1 MVYACVIWLTAEPT
15 RHTPLTF
22 DWNQQYWRSLSFF
35 LHSSTENSNA
45 RDLYIFRPH
54 LNAICVGGNS
64 QIHPHETNNNEI
76 SMQQNW
82 ILSHQFWH
90 SIELN
95 RLEIC
100 HVCNIVVLIFRP
112 HATQVTLYN
121 QMPSL
126 ASFFYIFFCIFVVF
140 RLLKSWVE
148 PLNTGSDQNQSLFI
162 LIESLEIPLCLET
175 CMMLF
180 YGIQA
185 IPQGWSMWLHPIFS
199 ASNVMQVVFLFLF
212 FFVSS
217 SINFQASSI
226 AIFDENWAAEDANER
241 ETWCRMLIFFTLTA
255 SKDVQ
260 FRLNNGIDDLN
271 QQHRCVASINK
282 TEKSF
287 GAITM
292 HRTPFDWQ
300 SNAFLVLVI
309 NFSGW

>member
-1 MVYACVIWLTAEPT
+1 MHIFFFVVYACVIWLTAEPT

-22 DWNQQYWRSLSFF
+22 DWNQQYGRSLSFF
-35 LHSSTENSNA
+35 FHSSTENSNA

-82 ILSHQFWH
+82 ILSYQFWH

-199 ASNVMQVVFLFLF
+199 ASNVMQVVFFIFVFFCF
-212 FFVSS
+212 FFYKFS
-217 SINFQASSI
+217 SIVDRDIWRKLSRWRCQWAWNLMQNVDFFHPHGIERCSI
-226 AIFDENWAAEDANER
+226 
-241 ETWCRMLIFFTLTA
+241 
-255 SKDVQ
+255 SVK
-260 FRLNNGIDDLN
+260 
-271 QQHRCVASINK
+271 
-282 TEKSF
+282 
-287 GAITM
+287 
-292 HRTPFDWQ
+292 
-300 SNAFLVLVI
+300 
-309 NFSGW
+309 